1 MKCFNLSKAFF
12 IVEDDSQA
20 GCAFRYEKTKT
31 EVK

>member
-1 MKCFNLSKAFF
+1 MKCFNQSKAFF
-12 IVEDDSQA
+12 IVEDELQT

>member
-1 MKCFNLSKAFF
+1 MKYFNLSTAFF
-12 IVEDDSQA
+12 IVEDELQA

>member
-1 MKCFNLSKAFF
+1 MKCFDLSKAFF
-12 IVEDDSQA
+12 IVEDELQA